1 MADLEPRERAER
13 DFVTQLFAA
22 TDLAMTQPDSSRHL
36 FDVADLPVSI
46 AFASPA
52 TSSVV
57 LPALRHLEYR
67 ENAAVQADV
76 RLEVWDSAST
86 GVPMPPPP
94 VPRTAFTDRGDLVGF
109 GNDRHLVAF
118 HWSEFSVCVLDRETG
133 RGVYWVQDVGDLPYW
148 TRSAPLRTLLHWIL
162 MDCGR
167 HLVHGAVVG
176 DETAGVLLVGRGGSG
191 KSSTAVQCLAA
202 GMNFLGDDY
211 VAIAA
216 DPPRA
221 YSLFSTAKLAPS
233 QSWPAGRPLT
243 APGPADE
250 KVVLAL
256 DGHAAQLVRQLPLAA
271 VATLRFGDG
280 DESAIE
286 AVDTPTLLHA
296 ATFTTLAQL
305 PHAGAP
311 LHRMVREV
319 LAQVATARI
328 RLGRNPESVVSAVRS
343 VVAGHPVVDIPP
355 ADGRPLVSVVI
366 PVHNGARF
374 LADAVSSIL
383 AQEYA
388 ELEIIVVDDGS
399 TDDLQQA
406 LARLPV
412 DVAYLHQPQQGPA
425 AARNAGIEAA
435 RGEFIAFLDVDD
447 LWPAG
452 ALDALVRSAVDESC
466 DVVAGWA
473 QMALYDEST
482 SATTPFGNP
491 EASFPYYIGAGLY
504 RRSVFCAVGVF
515 DPHMQY
521 GEDTDWFA
529 RLHESGRE
537 LHRLPLA
544 TLVVRRHGENMT
556 RGKDLVELGV
566 VRAVKKSLD
575 RRRLR
580 NT

>member
-1 MADLEPRERAER
+1 MAEGEPLERAER
-13 DFVTQLFAA
+13 DFVTQVFAA
-22 TDLAMTQPDSSRHL
+22 TDLAMTHPDSSRHL
-36 FDVADLPVSI
+36 FDIADLPVSV
-46 AFASPA
+46 AFANPV
-52 TSSVV
+52 TRSVV
-57 LPALRHLEYR
+57 LPALRHLEDHGT
-67 ENAAVQADV
+67 AAARPEV

-94 VPRTAFTDRGDLVGF
+94 VPRSAFTDRGDLVGF

-148 TRSAPLRTLLHWIL
+148 TRSAPLRTLLHWTL
-162 MDCGR
+162 MDRGR

-176 DETAGVLLVGRGGSG
+176 DQTAGVLLVGRGGSG
-191 KSSTAVQCLAA
+191 KSSTALQCLAA
-202 GMNFLGDDY
+202 GMSFLGDDY

-221 YSLFSTAKLAPS
+221 YSLYSTAKLGPA
-233 QSWPAGRPLT
+233 QSWPAGRPL
-243 APGPADE
+243 APPGPDDE

-256 DGHAAQLVRQLPLAA
+256 DGHDAQLVRQLPLTAL
-271 VATLRFGDG
+271 ATLGFGEG
-280 DESAIE
+280 DDSAIE
-286 AVDTPTLLHA
+286 AVDPSTLLHA

-311 LHRMVREV
+311 LHRMMRDV
-319 LAQVATARI
+319 LAQLTATRI

-343 VVAGHPVVDIPP
+343 VVSGQPAVDIPKT
-355 ADGRPLVSVVI
+355 DGRPLVSVVI

-374 LADAVSSIL
+374 LADAVNSVL

-412 DVAYLHQPQQGPA
+412 DVACLHQPQQGPA
-425 AARNAGIEAA
+425 AARNGGIKAA

-447 LWPAG
+447 LWPLG
-452 ALDALVRSAVDESC
+452 ALDKLVRTAIDEGC

-482 SATTPFGNP
+482 TVTTPFGNP

-504 RRSVFCAVGVF
+504 RRSVFSAVGVF
-515 DPHMQY
+515 DPQMRY

-529 RLHESGRE
+529 RLHESGRK

-575 RRRLR
+575 RARLR